1 MEAPSRSSPLKL
13 ALQTGA
19 VVLVA
24 ALLGLL
30 VWKIVT
36 RQKSEAKIDKP
47 APAFDLSRLGAPG
60 KVSLASLRGKP
71 VVLNFWA
78 SWCVGCKDES
88 KVLESAW
95 RRWRGRVVFLGI
107 DGSDDFSG
115 DARAFMRRHD
125 VSYPAVHDHQLTTVT
140 KYGVTG
146 YPETFFVNRQGKLVG
161 HIVGAAKA
169 SELTTGIRDALQ

>member
-1 MEAPSRSSPLKL
+1 MVRRAPVKF

-30 VWKIVT
+30 VWKIAT
-36 RQKSEAKIDKP
+36 RQKDEAKIDKP
-47 APAFDLSRLGAPG
+47 APAFDLARLGAPG

-95 RRWRGRVVFLGI
+95 RKWHRKVVFLGI
-107 DGSDDFSG
+107 DGSDDFTG
-115 DARAFMRRHD
+115 DAQAFMRKHD

-140 KYGVTG
+140 RYGVTG
-146 YPETFFVNRQGKLVG
+146 YPETFFVNRKGKLVG
-161 HIVGAAKA
+161 HIVGAARA
-169 SELTTGIRDALQ
+169 SALRAGIRDALQ

>member
-1 MEAPSRSSPLKL
+1 MASGSPVKL

-19 VVLVA
+19 VALVA

-36 RQKSEAKIDKP
+36 RPKAEAKIDKP

-60 KVSLASLRGKP
+60 NVSLASLRGKP

-78 SWCVGCKDES
+78 SWCVGCRDES
-88 KVLESAW
+88 KLLESAW
-95 RRWRGRVVFLGI
+95 RRWHRKVVFLGI
-107 DGSDDFSG
+107 DGSDDFTS
-115 DARAFMRRHD
+115 DAKSFMRKHD
-125 VSYPAVHDHQLTTVT
+125 VTYPAVHDRQLGTVT

-169 SELTTGIRDALQ
+169 RELASGIRNALQ

>member
-1 MEAPSRSSPLKL
+1 MEASPRSPLKL

-19 VVLVA
+19 VVLVG

-36 RQKSEAKIDKP
+36 RQKDEARIDKP
-47 APAFDLSRLGAPG
+47 APAFDLARLGASD

-88 KVLESAW
+88 KTLEAAW
-95 RRWRGRVVFLGI
+95 RRWHGKVVFLGI
-107 DGSDDFSG
+107 DGSDDFTG
-115 DARAFMRRHD
+115 DARAFIRKHD
-125 VSYPAVHDHQLTTVT
+125 VTYPAVHDKQLATAT

-169 SELTTGIRDALQ
+169 PALANGIHNALQ

>member
-1 MEAPSRSSPLKL
+1 MVGRTPLKL

-19 VVLVA
+19 VALVA

-47 APAFDLSRLGAPG
+47 APAFDLARLGAPG
-60 KVSLASLRGKP
+60 KVSLASFRGKP

-88 KVLESAW
+88 KLLESAW
-95 RRWRGRVVFLGI
+95 RRWHRKVVFLGI
-107 DGSDDFSG
+107 DGSDDFTG
-115 DARAFMRRHD
+115 DARAFMRKHD
-125 VSYPAVHDHQLTTVT
+125 VSYPALHDHQLTTVT

-146 YPETFFVNRQGKLVG
+146 YPETFFVNRKGKLVG

-169 SELTTGIRDALQ
+169 SALSAGIRDALQ

>member
-1 MEAPSRSSPLKL
+1 MEASPRSPLKL
-13 ALQTGA
+13 GLQTGA

-30 VWKIVT
+30 VWRIAT
-36 RQKSEAKIDKP
+36 RAKAEAKIDKP

-78 SWCVGCKDES
+78 SWCVGCKDEA
-88 KVLESAW
+88 KVLDSAW
-95 RRWRGRVVFLGI
+95 RKWRGKVVFLGI
-107 DGSDDFSG
+107 DGSDDFTG
-115 DARAFMRRHD
+115 DAQAFMRKHGMN
-125 VSYPAVHDHQLTTVT
+125 YPAVHDHQLTTVT

-146 YPETFFVNRQGKLVG
+146 YPETFFVNRHGKLVG
-161 HIVGAAKA
+161 HIVGTAKA
-169 SELTTGIRDALQ
+169 AELRAGIRDALQ

>member
-1 MEAPSRSSPLKL
+1 MVRRAPVKF

-19 VVLVA
+19 VALVA

-30 VWKIVT
+30 IWKIAT
-36 RQKSEAKIDKP
+36 QPKAEAKIDRP
-47 APAFDLSRLGAPG
+47 APGFDLSRVGAPG

-88 KVLESAW
+88 KLLESAW
-95 RRWRGRVVFLGI
+95 RRWRGKVVFLGI
-107 DGSDDFSG
+107 DGSDDFRG
-115 DARAFMRRHD
+115 DAQSFMRKHD
-125 VSYPAVHDHQLTTVT
+125 VTYPAVHDHQLATVT

-146 YPETFFVNRQGKLVG
+146 YPETFFVDRQGKLVA

-169 SELTTGIRDALQ
+169 RELAAGIRDALQ